1 MKYEILVSSYFKA
14 EVKRLAKRYES
25 FADDLE
31 SLEKSLLKNP
41 LQGTELSPGI
51 RKIRMSIKSKS
62 KGRSG
67 GARVITFTYSN
78 TEEIGKIVLLLL
90 YDKSDSSGVNV
101 SIVKKIVKE
110 LEL

>member
-51 RKIRMSIKSKS
+51 R
-62 KGRSG
+62 
-67 GARVITFTYSN
+67 N